1 MNRSELNGEKI
12 KSGVRRAMWLF
23 MALLFVVT
31 GLGVGIYAFWQGT
44 HQNNSSSSPTAQTQG
59 PTCTNDASLQIAG
72 SSTNSAKL
80 AGTKLANFTPVAHT
94 ASLSCIDAK
103 TGSGAAVTSA
113 STITAQYT
121 GAVAATGT
129 IFQSSLDSGGQ
140 PFSAALSQV
149 IPGWQEGLLGMKAG
163 GERRLLIPAALA
175 YGATAPAGS
184 GIPANADLVF
194 DITVLAIQ

>member
-1 MNRSELNGEKI
+1 MNRPELNGEKI

-44 HQNNSSSSPTAQTQG
+44 HQNNGSSSPTAQTQG

-72 SSTNSAKL
+72 SSTSSAKL

-103 TGSGAAVTSA
+103 TGSGSAVTSA

>member
-1 MNRSELNGEKI
+1 MNRPELNGEKI

-44 HQNNSSSSPTAQTQG
+44 HQNNGSSSPTAQTQG

-72 SSTNSAKL
+72 SSTSSAKL